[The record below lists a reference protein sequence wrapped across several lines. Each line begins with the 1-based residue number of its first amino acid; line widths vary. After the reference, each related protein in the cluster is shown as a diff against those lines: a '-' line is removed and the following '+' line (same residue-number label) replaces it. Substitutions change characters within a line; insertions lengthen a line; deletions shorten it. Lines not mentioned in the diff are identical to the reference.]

1 MLIST
6 DYLYAKN
13 ITLSP
18 GQTMELTSPNY
29 PKSTYADSR
38 WLIVSNREAVSTS
51 NHSEGSTSNHTEES
65 TYLNHT
71 AGAYVLTFID
81 FNVTFGVTLTIG
93 SGNDFSVS
101 SNLFKIGTKDIPIN
115 TNDTIIIKEPI
126 AWIWLRA
133 NDPETRSQEQS
144 VIDNN
149 LKFDVSPIISGVK
162 LQIDNTGKGT
172 NSYVMF
178 YVAQN

>member
-1 MLIST
+1 M
-6 DYLYAKN
+6 
-13 ITLSP
+13 
-18 GQTMELTSPNY
+18 
-29 PKSTYADSR
+29 
-38 WLIVSNREAVSTS
+38 
-51 NHSEGSTSNHTEES
+51 
-65 TYLNHT
+65 
-71 AGAYVLTFID
+71 TFID

-101 SNLFKIGTKDIPIN
+101 SKLFKIGTKDIPIN

-162 LQIDNTGKGT
+162 LQIENTGKGT